1 MVDRSELQNKAR
13 LVESHRQ
20 HLEELQRRMDQITS
34 VINEHQITEEIL
46 TRLTTMSKS
55 GDAKAHVS
63 IGAGVTLNF
72 QHSGAAEGTA
82 IVDLGAGI
90 FGERKWSDIVELLA
104 TRREE
109 FNDLHETLLKQAGA
123 IEEKLGKLA
132 QEFNEAA
139 EKLQSENTPHPSQEE
154 PPLSPQI
161 PTKNSESKA
170 KPKTRR
176 RGGMFGNEL
185 TLDD

>member
-1 MVDRSELQNKAR
+1 MADRSELQNKAR
-13 LVESHRQ
+13 IVESHRQ
-20 HLEELQRRMDQITS
+20 HLEELQRRMNQVTN

-46 TRLTTMSKS
+46 SRLVTMCRS
-55 GDAKAHVS
+55 GEANAHIS

-72 QHSGAAEGTA
+72 RHHETGEGTA

-90 FGERKWSDIVELLA
+90 FGERKWSDVIELLTA
-104 TRREE
+104 RREE
-109 FNDLHETLLKQAGA
+109 FNDLHETLLKQASA

-139 EKLQSENTPHPSQEE
+139 EKLQLETNPQGQQETEQTPAPSAENKT
-154 PPLSPQI
+154 
-161 PTKNSESKA
+161 
-170 KPKTRR
+170 KPKPRR

>member
-20 HLEELQRRMDQITS
+20 HLEELQRRMDQIIS

-46 TRLTTMSKS
+46 SRLTTMSKS
-55 GDAKAHVS
+55 GDAKAHIS

-72 QHSGAAEGTA
+72 QHHDSGEGTA

-90 FGERKWSDIVELLA
+90 FGERRWSDIAELLA

-123 IEEKLGKLA
+123 IEAKLGILA

-139 EKLQSENTPHPSQEE
+139 EKLQSETNPQPQQESTPP
-154 PPLSPQI
+154 SPQI
-161 PTKNSESKA
+161 TESKA
-170 KPKTRR
+170 KPKSRR

>member
-55 GDAKAHVS
+55 GNAKAHVS

-72 QHSGAAEGTA
+72 QHNGEAEGTA

-139 EKLQSENTPHPSQEE
+139 EKLQSENTPQASQEA
-154 PPLSPQI
+154 PALSPKT
-161 PTKNSESKA
+161 PTKNTESNA

>member
-20 HLEELQRRMDQITS
+20 HLEELQRRMEQITN
-34 VINEHQITEEIL
+34 VINEHQVTEEIL
-46 TRLTTMSKS
+46 LRLADMSKS
-55 GDAKAHVS
+55 GDAKAHIS

-72 QHSGAAEGTA
+72 NHHETEEGTA

-90 FGERKWSDIVELLA
+90 YGERKWGDVVKLL
-104 TRREE
+104 TSRRTE
-109 FNDLHETLLKQAGA
+109 FNELYETLLKQAGA
-123 IEEKLGKLA
+123 IEQKLGTLA

-139 EKLQSENTPHPSQEE
+139 EKLQSATNATTQQEVPPEQPSSSE
-154 PPLSPQI
+154 
-161 PTKNSESKA
+161 TKPKA
-170 KPKTRR
+170 KTRR
-176 RGGMFGNEL
+176 RGGMFSNEL

>member
-20 HLEELQRRMDQITS
+20 HLEELQRRMDQIIG

-46 TRLTTMSKS
+46 SRLVSMSDS

-72 QHSGAAEGTA
+72 KHQDEGEGTA
-82 IVDLGAGI
+82 VVDLGAGI
-90 FGERKWSDIVELLA
+90 FGERKWSDVIQLLSS
-104 TRREE
+104 RRDE
-109 FNDLHETLLKQAGA
+109 FNDLHETLLKQAAA
-123 IEEKLGKLA
+123 IEEKLGTLA

-139 EKLQSENTPHPSQEE
+139 EKLQATTTAQPQPDTDSTPDTNDNEK
-154 PPLSPQI
+154 
-161 PTKNSESKA
+161 TKT
-170 KPKTRR
+170 KTRR

>member
-139 EKLQSENTPHPSQEE
+139 EKLQSENTPAHLKKNPPYHPKYQQKTARVKQSQRLVDVAEC
-154 PPLSPQI
+154 L
-161 PTKNSESKA
+161 
-170 KPKTRR
+170 
-176 RGGMFGNEL
+176 GMNL
-185 TLDD
+185 H